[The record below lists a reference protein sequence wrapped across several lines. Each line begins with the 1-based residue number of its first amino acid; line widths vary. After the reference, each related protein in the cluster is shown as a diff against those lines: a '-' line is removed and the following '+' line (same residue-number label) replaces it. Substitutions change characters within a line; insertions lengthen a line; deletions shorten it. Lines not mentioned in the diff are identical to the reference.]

1 MNQLKEL
8 LEQIKKLQDECNNG
22 NLDAYNFYE
31 EVVML
36 VEYYENQIKK

>member
-1 MNQLKEL
+1 MNKLNEL
-8 LEQIKKLQDECNNG
+8 IEQIKKLQDECNNG